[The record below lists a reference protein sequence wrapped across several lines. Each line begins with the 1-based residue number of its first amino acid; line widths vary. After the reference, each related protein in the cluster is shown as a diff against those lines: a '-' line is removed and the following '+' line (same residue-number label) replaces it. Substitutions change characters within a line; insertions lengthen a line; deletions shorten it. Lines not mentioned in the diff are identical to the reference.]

1 MLFSISSKST
11 KLLIKK
17 TQHYKERKHCQ
28 RILYLQKLRKYVKE
42 NSSKNIIYADES
54 GFSEHVY
61 NPHAWSE
68 RGDKIYGEKHGK
80 RSKRTNLIMAQRGK
94 DWLAP
99 VLFVGSCTAKLVE
112 EWLENH
118 LFKELKYTSLIVLD
132 NAPFHR
138 KNILHE
144 IANKHGHKI
153 LFLPPY
159 SPDFNPI
166 EKSFGALKRKRLYSS
181 KNKTLEEI
189 IMSYS

>member
-1 MLFSISSKST
+1 MS
-11 KLLIKK
+11 
-17 TQHYKERKHCQ
+17 
-28 RILYLQKLRKYVKE
+28 YLQKLREYIKK

-54 GFSEHVY
+54 GFSENTY
-61 NPHAWSE
+61 NPHSWSK

-80 RSKRTNLIMAQRGK
+80 RSKRTNLIMALRGK
-94 DWLAP
+94 KWLAP

-118 LFKELKYTSLIVLD
+118 LFKELKSTSLIILD

-166 EKSFGALKRKRLYSS
+166 EQSFGTLKRKRLYSN
-181 KNKTLEEI
+181 KNQTIEELI
-189 IMSYS
+189 LSYY